1 MKLVLGMAQLSL
13 RLEISREISCKTEL
27 SHGVVARR
35 CTPSLPP
42 HRPDMPLYTNA
53 SIEREKNGITFAPHA
68 KNADGCSPHGHLL
81 FVEQARDVNYDQ
93 LADTCVADASLK
105 TCAAVLVER
114 FCFEKGFDK
123 DMLHRHLHRLG
134 EKTAFPAEAFIE
146 LCEREGY
153 VDLTRIDEHSLH
165 TLVMELPLW
174 HQLTLHARG
183 GL

>member
-1 MKLVLGMAQLSL
+1 M
-13 RLEISREISCKTEL
+13 
-27 SHGVVARR
+27 
-35 CTPSLPP
+35 
-42 HRPDMPLYTNA
+42 
-53 SIEREKNGITFAPHA
+53 
-68 KNADGCSPHGHLL
+68 
-81 FVEQARDVNYDQ
+81 NYDQ